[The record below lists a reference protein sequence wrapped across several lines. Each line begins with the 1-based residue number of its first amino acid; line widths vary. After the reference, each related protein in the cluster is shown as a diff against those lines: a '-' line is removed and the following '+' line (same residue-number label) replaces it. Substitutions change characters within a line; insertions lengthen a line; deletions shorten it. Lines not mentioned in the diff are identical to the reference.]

1 MILYKQNQPVICLID
16 ILLITIDHQ
25 LDLKKET
32 HHYLFHLKEQMKIM
46 LTMPFQFLNNSLIFF
61 SFFNQTKKTVILLP
75 NLYLL
80 KTKGS
85 PSEMLSDRL
94 AFV

>member
-1 MILYKQNQPVICLID
+1 
-16 ILLITIDHQ
+16 
-25 LDLKKET
+25 
-32 HHYLFHLKEQMKIM
+32 
-46 LTMPFQFLNNSLIFF
+46 MPFQFLNNSLIFF